1 MYSTKTLQSSQA
13 WKIPEKVLEYTR
25 KSPGMYQAK
34 SWNIPGKVLEYTW
47 KSPGIYQ
54 KKSWNIPGK
63 VLEYTRKS
71 TGIYL
76 EKSWNIVYQ
85 KKSWNIPRKVPG
97 GIYLEK
103 SWRFVLTKG
112 KELGKRNFM
121 IHQFLSMSLGHG
133 FCRMWLWKV
142 RERSWK
148 LDVQYMYVCKP

>member
-1 MYSTKTLQSSQA
+1 MTKLFQCIVPRPCKA
-13 WKIPEKVLEYTR
+13 HR
-25 KSPGMYQAK
+25 PGKYLKK
-34 SWNIPGKVLEYTW
+34 SWNTPGKVLEYTRQ
-47 KSPGIYQ
+47 SPGIYPE
-54 KKSWNIPGK
+54 KSWNIPGK

-71 TGIYL
+71 PGIYQ
-76 EKSWNIVYQ
+76 EKPWNIPGKVLEYSLQ
-85 KKSWNIPRKVPG
+85 EKSWNIPRKVPG

-121 IHQFLSMSLGHG
+121 IHQFLGMSLGHG